1 MTRRLTAAGVV
12 AALTLAWTGPVCAQ
26 AAAGSAPAS
35 SVVDG
40 EAAPGTSAPPPEI
53 EPPPAPLE
61 EPEPEPAPLIVEK
74 TEAERAAE
82 ARAQQ
87 AAQEDARRRAIS
99 LRGFS
104 AAAWTGV
111 ALTVGLAVTGTALGI
126 LAQQRSDAQSRLT
139 TQIVDGLPP
148 IYDAAQD
155 REWNRL
161 QDEGARFNAA
171 TIGCLVSAGVL
182 AAGSGLLFWGRE
194 RRFGK
199 DLALSVPSLRFDS
212 KNVALTIGGRF

>member
-12 AALTLAWTGPVCAQ
+12 AALTLAWPGPICAQ
-26 AAAGSAPAS
+26 AATGSAAAS
-35 SVVDG
+35 MAAGG
-40 EAAPGTSAPPPEI
+40 EPAPGTSAPEV

-87 AAQEDARRRAIS
+87 AAEEEVRRRASS

-111 ALTVGLAVTGTALGI
+111 VLTVGLAVTGTTLGI

-161 QDEGARFNAA
+161 QDEGTRFNAA

-182 AAGSGLLFWGRE
+182 AAGTGLLFWGRE

-199 DLALSVPSLRFDS
+199 DLALSVPALRFDS
-212 KNVALTIGGRF
+212 KNVALTVGGRF